1 MPTSERPLAICILCG
16 ALLDGMGHNPEPL
29 ADYDEGRC
37 CTECNDT
44 KVIPARLAHLMG
56 KVPPPIPPR
65 ISEGRWVMVAAWR
78 ASDGDTSLEGQYL
91 ESYDPDA
98 YDGLGYATWTDDPD
112 KAMRFDDAMSVL
124 MFWRQQSSARPLR
137 DDGEPNRPLT
147 AYTVEPRNLGG

>member
-1 MPTSERPLAICILCG
+1 
-16 ALLDGMGHNPEPL
+16 
-29 ADYDEGRC
+29 
-37 CTECNDT
+37 
-44 KVIPARLAHLMG
+44 
-56 KVPPPIPPR
+56 
-65 ISEGRWVMVAAWR
+65 MVAAWR

-91 ESYDPDA
+91 ETYDPDA